1 MRILFLHEVNYLEKP
16 VFEMHEFPEHLS
28 NQGHEVFFLHYP
40 EGWAWK
46 RVRSQGFLSKITGR
60 ALTREKLILIT
71 PPLPGKNILDRL
83 LTALLFPVIFALAL
97 RTTKPEVIV
106 NYSVPT
112 SGWQATVIARLA
124 GIPIIFRAL
133 DVSHKI
139 RRTKWSSFVALA
151 ERYILRKSDWVSA
164 NNPAMLEY
172 CRNRGSKFE
181 ESDTLLPPLDF
192 DHFAEERPHNEV
204 RRKFHLSGGDRVL
217 LYMGSFFYFSGLLES
232 IDEFSKIKQSSSGAD
247 LKLMLV
253 GGGELETELRDKVA
267 SYKLE
272 DSIVFT
278 GLVSFK
284 DLPNYLAA
292 ADVCINPMYVDLV
305 SNMAIPNKIL
315 QYMACGKAVVSTR
328 LLGVE
333 LTFGSSSGLQL
344 CDDAAEVMQRAAQL
358 TTSKDL
364 SQLGEQNR
372 SLVKGMFS
380 ISGSTLGL
388 ESLLESLV
396 QKNA

>member
-1 MRILFLHEVNYLEKP
+1 MNYLEKP

-40 EGWAWK
+40 EGWGWK
-46 RVRSQGFLSKITGR
+46 RVRSQGFLSKISGR
-60 ALTREKLILIT
+60 ALNREKLILIT

-83 LTALLFPVIFALAL
+83 LTALLFPVIFAFAL
-97 RTTKPEVIV
+97 RATKPDVIV

-139 RRTKWSSFVALA
+139 RRTMWSSFVALA
-151 ERYILRKSDWVSA
+151 ERYTVRKSDWVSA
-164 NNPAMLEY
+164 NNPAMLQY
-172 CRNRGSKFE
+172 CRDMGSKFE
-181 ESDTLLPPLDF
+181 KSDTLLPPLDF
-192 DHFAEERPHNEV
+192 DHFAQEKPNNEI

-232 IDEFSKIKQSSSGAD
+232 IDEFSKIKQSSFGAD

-253 GGGELETELRDKVA
+253 GGGELETELRDKA
-267 SYKLE
+267 AAHELE

-284 DLPNYLAA
+284 DLPKYLAI
-292 ADVCINPMYVDLV
+292 ADVCINPMNVELV

-315 QYMACGKAVVSTR
+315 QYMACGKVVVSTK

-333 LTFGSSSGLQL
+333 LTFGSSKGLHL
-344 CDDAAEVMQRAAQL
+344 CDDAAEVIQRAAKL

-364 SQLGEQNR
+364 TQLGEHNR
-372 SLVKGMFS
+372 SLVNEIFS
-380 ISGSTLGL
+380 ISDSTLGL
-388 ESLLESLV
+388 ERLLESLV